1 MKIEQL
7 SSISNAEQ
15 TRDASRVNANRTASA
30 DSSSPLVAAKST
42 PKPDTVYIS
51 AQAETMAQLVARV
64 KQLPDIRQER
74 VDSLR
79 AMATSGGFHHS
90 ADDLA
95 DAILRDEKGFSG

>member
-7 SSISNAEQ
+7 SGISNTEQ
-15 TRDASRVNANRTASA
+15 TRDAGRVNANRTASA
-30 DSSSPLVAAKST
+30 DSSASLVAAKPT
-42 PKPDTVYIS
+42 PRPDTVYIS

>member
-7 SSISNAEQ
+7 SGLSKTEQ
-15 TRDASRVNANRTASA
+15 PRDSGRVNANRTASA
-30 DSSSPLVAAKST
+30 DSSSPLVAAKTT
-42 PKPDTVYIS
+42 PRPDTVYIS

-64 KQLPDIRQER
+64 KQLPDVRQER

-79 AMATSGGFHHS
+79 AIATSGGFHHS

-95 DAILRDEKGFSG
+95 DAILRDENGFYG